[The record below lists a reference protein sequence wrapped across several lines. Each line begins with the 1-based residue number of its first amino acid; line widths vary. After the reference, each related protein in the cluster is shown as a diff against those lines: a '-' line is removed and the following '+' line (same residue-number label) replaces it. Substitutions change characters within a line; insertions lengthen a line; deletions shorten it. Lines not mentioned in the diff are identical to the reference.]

1 MENYLDLII
10 GKLRNLTLNAI
21 GVDRDLYKLLSDKDI
36 GAVKAMMQN
45 RDDEVCQAISEY
57 NPDSHRVNNRP
68 NKLRK
73 NKQPYETEKL
83 PRSRQR
89 YINEVELFF
98 LLGKPIKWRNDT
110 ATDSRTDTAFLAYNR
125 FLREL
130 RFDTLFR
137 QAKRLAGAETE
148 SAIIF
153 HYQNDNGQPKAIAK
167 VISYS
172 KGYRLRPL
180 FDQWGILRAFGYGY
194 NIKKGNAVIEHFD
207 IETPTT
213 IFECESAKIGWK
225 VTAKPNKTGKI
236 NAIYLRQDKAW
247 NGVQSRIDREE
258 YIDSKTA
265 DSNNYFADPKLTVTA
280 DIVSTLADRETPGEL
295 ITMHGTDSKV
305 AYLAPPDYSTMKE
318 SEKNDLNRSILFD
331 TFTPDFSFDTM
342 KGLGTLSGDAL
353 RRAMTLGYIKRDNLM
368 EIYNELVD
376 RAKNLILAIM
386 KNITHPE
393 LSAEIDAIKISH
405 EFSEPFTE
413 DSQTSWT
420 AISQLYE
427 KGVASLET
435 VVKMLALTDASS
447 EEVERIRN
455 NKLHNIM
462 LSMRAS
468 EESKKIIDG
477 SASGEGDTQN
487 ASS

>member
-1 MENYLDLII
+1 MENYIELLI
-10 GKLRNLTLNAI
+10 GRLRNLTLNAM
-21 GVDRDLYKLLSDKDI
+21 GVDRDLYKLLSDKDV

-45 RDDEVCQAISEY
+45 RDEEVCQAISEY
-57 NPDSHRVNNRP
+57 NPDSHKVNNRP
-68 NKLRK
+68 NKVRK
-73 NKQPYETEKL
+73 NRQPYESEKL

-98 LLGKPIKWRNDT
+98 LLGKPIKWKNDT
-110 ATDSRTDTAFLAYNR
+110 ATDSSTDMAFLAYNR

-153 HYQNDNGQPKAIAK
+153 HFQNDNGKPSAIAK

-213 IFECESAKIGWK
+213 IFECESAKVGWK
-225 VTAKPNKTGKI
+225 VTAKPNPTGKI
-236 NAIYLRQDKAW
+236 NAIYIRQEKAW

-258 YIDSKTA
+258 YIDSKAA
-265 DSNNYFADPKLTVTA
+265 DSNNYFADPKLMITA
-280 DIVSTLADRETPGEL
+280 DMVKTLADRETAGEL
-295 ITMHGTDSKV
+295 LTMYGTESR
-305 AYLAPPDYSTMKE
+305 AEYLSPPEYSTMKE
-318 SEKNDLNRSILFD
+318 TEKNDLNRSILFD

-353 RRAMTLGYIKRDNLM
+353 RRAMTLGYIKRDNIM

-386 KNITHPE
+386 KHITHPE
-393 LSAEIDAIKISH
+393 LSAEIDKIKISH

-420 AISQLYE
+420 AISELYV

-435 VVKMLALTDASS
+435 VVKMLALTDAPS
-447 EEVERIRN
+447 EEVERIRD
-455 NKLHNIM
+455 NKLRNVM
-462 LSMRAS
+462 LSMRAA
-468 EESKKIIDG
+468 EESQKLIDG
-477 SASGEGDTQN
+477 SASSETDIQDNTR
-487 ASS
+487 